1 MAYITTKEAAQ
12 RLGISLTRVQQLIQ
26 SGRLPARKFGPVLQI
41 READLAK
48 VEVRTVGRPRKET
61 NGK

>member
-26 SGRLPARKFGPVLQI
+26 SGRLPAQKFGPILQI
-41 READLAK
+41 REGDLAK
-48 VEVRTVGRPRKET
+48 VAIRKIGRPRKET